1 MNQQENAIMIM
12 CILTESEKK
21 IGNGSVTTSNGH
33 SNGHANGHAAAAGRN
48 GSVRNGRAK
57 KED

>member
-1 MNQQENAIMIM
+1 MIM